1 MRLRQLLPLLFV
13 CSLPTFAG
21 VGPVNL
27 TVVYS
32 GVASTPTLS
41 QTLLIAL
48 ALLLPVVAFRALRKV
63 QFGGSFGA
71 LALAVGL
78 LTSEMIGYR
87 WLPALRAGDDL
98 SNFNLTA
105 ASGGTL
111 NITNQ
116 LVFQGSTLTNTS
128 GATLVLR
135 SLTVQMFLSPFTI
148 LSILPGAGR
157 CVVGTTLAPGASCQL
172 FYDVGA

>member
-1 MRLRQLLPLLFV
+1 MPTPSLLLFA

-87 WLPALRAGDDL
+87 WLPALKASDL

>member
-32 GVASTPTLS
+32 GIASTPTLS
-41 QTLLIAL
+41 QTLLLAL

-87 WLPALRAGDDL
+87 WLPALKASDL

-135 SLTVQMFLSPFTI
+135 SLTVQLVATPFSI
-148 LSILPGAGR
+148 FPILPGAGR
-157 CVVGTTLAPGASCQL
+157 CLVGTTLAPGASCQL